1 MHKNE
6 VNLLGTYPVT
16 LKNGETVSLS
26 EEGTV
31 FFLEAVNNKQLY
43 HAFIDQLNRQRE
55 TR

>member
-31 FFLEAVNNKQLY
+31 FFLDAVNNNQLY
-43 HAFIDQLNRQRE
+43 YAFLDQLNRQRDK
-55 TR
+55 R